1 MANDLISA
9 IKWWSPLTAEQKGAM
24 IEKHLPITKGY
35 NATSKDILKMWRLE
49 GSPKIKKHKY
59 SAQKTN
65 GYDSKKE
72 AKRAEVL
79 KVMEQAGEITNLR
92 EQVPYV
98 LCPAQYVKGFNGK
111 EICARREMKYIA
123 DFVYIQDGK
132 EVVNDAKGFRTKEY
146 KKKANLMKKVFGITI
161 LET

>member
-1 MANDLISA
+1 M
-9 IKWWSPLTAEQKGAM
+9 PTF
-24 IEKHLPITKGY
+24 
-35 NATSKDILKMWRLE
+35 
-49 GSPKIKKHKY
+49 KKHKY

-79 KVMEQAGEITNLR
+79 KMLERAGEITNLR

-98 LCPAQYVKGFNGK
+98 LCPAQYLKGFNGK

-123 DFVYIQDGK
+123 DFVYVRYGQ
-132 EVVNDAKGFRTKEY
+132 EVVEDSKGFRTPEY
-146 KKKANLMKKVFGITI
+146 KKKANLMRRIYGIEI